1 MKRLNPVPVMF
12 LALSLAGWYFSG
24 MSWTFVINEVINR
37 FIRDGVI
44 TLALLLPI
52 AAGMGLNFAV
62 TVGAMA
68 AQAAF
73 LLTVDRQISGFPGLL
88 LITLISV
95 VMAIML
101 GYLIGTVLNRV
112 KGKEM
117 IATILIGFLGSSLYQ
132 LLFMV
137 GYGTIIKPHNPEI
150 ILSTGMGV
158 RNMVDLAG
166 FRNLM
171 DRLWLMEVGGITIPL
186 FMICLVLAFCL
197 ALRYIM
203 NTKLGLQFR
212 VVGEDLEKAR
222 MLGSDVDKVRTKAI
236 ILSTV
241 LAALGQI
248 LFVQNIGMLN
258 VYTGHLNHDIFSSAA
273 LLAGGA
279 TLKQAKV
286 RHVLGG
292 IFLFHS
298 LFIVSPQAGQ
308 NLFGNAALGEY
319 FRSFVAYG
327 TIAVALMLSLKRQRN
342 QSVRQTAAK
351 SSIVSSETW

>member
-1 MKRLNPVPVMF
+1 
-12 LALSLAGWYFSG
+12 
-24 MSWTFVINEVINR
+24 
-37 FIRDGVI
+37 
-44 TLALLLPI
+44 
-52 AAGMGLNFAV
+52 
-62 TVGAMA
+62 
-68 AQAAF
+68 
-73 LLTVDRQISGFPGLL
+73 
-88 LITLISV
+88 
-95 VMAIML
+95 
-101 GYLIGTVLNRV
+101 
-112 KGKEM
+112 
-117 IATILIGFLGSSLYQ
+117 
-132 LLFMV
+132 
-137 GYGTIIKPHNPEI
+137 
-150 ILSTGMGV
+150 
-158 RNMVDLAG
+158 MVDLAG